1 VNPLI
6 KIAIRTG
13 SFELVRLHLQRG
25 YDINQPD
32 EGGASLLMYAAAQGH
47 AEICRILLE
56 AGADPTL
63 TNRQGQDA
71 LSLARLAGHQPVEA
85 LLHTAIDSIAD
96 AEYLNFINWEPEV
109 ETPPPEGDATCLNDS
124 RALHQIFSCYR
135 PVDTDTDWSDILLE
149 APELPIQRR
158 SSSFPSESCREELCK
173 LLIYGLETGQAT
185 DAAIHGVLNS
195 DAESLSPLTRTLLD
209 VVLSTLDIQVDDWV
223 DESSPIDGIDLEA
236 GQELA
241 EQPVIDEAL
250 GFIEDLLDVRM
261 EPVNCYQRDLRNFG
275 LLTPQG
281 EIQVAQRIEAGM
293 HQVMAALASCPW
305 TVGELLQCYHS
316 ESDKRPGALIS
327 GFRDIVEV
335 ETPLLDMDA
344 LLNADDPDTVASY
357 DDPAP
362 DETDPEE
369 EGESESMEDGPDPE
383 EIARRF
389 AELDVLYQ
397 QALAGFREYGV
408 QDPRSQA
415 LRQPLT
421 ECFLQFRL
429 MPAVLNCL
437 ISGFH
442 DRAAQMRR
450 LLDQAASATDPQS
463 IDMLEQ
469 ETGLT
474 VPELVELERQLTEA
488 WSYARQAKNEMIEAN
503 LRLVISIAK
512 RYHNRGLPFPDL
524 IQEGNIG
531 LMKAVDKFEYQRGY
545 KFSTYA
551 TWWIRQAITRAIAD
565 QSRLIRIPVHAV
577 EAINKLNRLADDLE
591 KQTGKAPGPT
601 ELAGY
606 MGLSEGKIRQL
617 QRAAQEALSLDAP
630 LDETGSE
637 CLVDHLDD
645 PHGLSPETV
654 AMQESL
660 GKTLRMFLN
669 ELKPRQSEVIRL
681 RFGIDSGLPEQTL
694 EEVGKQFCL
703 TRERIRQ
710 IEVKALDKLSHP
722 SRADRLRD
730 FL

>member
-1 VNPLI
+1 
-6 KIAIRTG
+6 
-13 SFELVRLHLQRG
+13 
-25 YDINQPD
+25 
-32 EGGASLLMYAAAQGH
+32 
-47 AEICRILLE
+47 
-56 AGADPTL
+56 
-63 TNRQGQDA
+63 
-71 LSLARLAGHQPVEA
+71 
-85 LLHTAIDSIAD
+85 
-96 AEYLNFINWEPEV
+96 
-109 ETPPPEGDATCLNDS
+109 
-124 RALHQIFSCYR
+124 
-135 PVDTDTDWSDILLE
+135 
-149 APELPIQRR
+149 
-158 SSSFPSESCREELCK
+158 
-173 LLIYGLETGQAT
+173 
-185 DAAIHGVLNS
+185 
-195 DAESLSPLTRTLLD
+195 
-209 VVLSTLDIQVDDWV
+209 
-223 DESSPIDGIDLEA
+223 
-236 GQELA
+236 
-241 EQPVIDEAL
+241 
-250 GFIEDLLDVRM
+250 
-261 EPVNCYQRDLRNFG
+261 
-275 LLTPQG
+275 
-281 EIQVAQRIEAGM
+281 
-293 HQVMAALASCPW
+293 
-305 TVGELLQCYHS
+305 
-316 ESDKRPGALIS
+316 
-327 GFRDIVEV
+327 
-335 ETPLLDMDA
+335 
-344 LLNADDPDTVASY
+344 
-357 DDPAP
+357 
-362 DETDPEE
+362 
-369 EGESESMEDGPDPE
+369 
-383 EIARRF
+383 
-389 AELDVLYQ
+389 
-397 QALAGFREYGV
+397 
-408 QDPRSQA
+408 
-415 LRQPLT
+415 
-421 ECFLQFRL
+421 
-429 MPAVLNCL
+429 
-437 ISGFH
+437 
-442 DRAAQMRR
+442 
-450 LLDQAASATDPQS
+450 
-463 IDMLEQ
+463 MLEQ